1 MEKISKRNY
10 FDSIGNIGI
19 KNLPE
24 TLKKSHDFV
33 GRATQNGNDW
43 TKYDSNEVIQRTI
56 DLYFEKLNEFLRE
69 SPALVEKPKAV
80 TRKELIVKQAKA
92 VPNKQK
98 ERRAKATQ
106 RKTAIRTAKEAAK
119 ALIRP
124 YVLRGDTIKQLKD
137 SYMGS
142 TNSEYSASIR
152 GNKIIVDRV
161 NSSKVSESFSLDK
174 IYKEIESEK
183 GSKAAHDVKLVENL
197 QEEIKFIKRFVG
209 LHNKV
214 KSANA
219 ILSFLKSLQKSITLK
234 LIRKTSPYAEEIRK
248 IQNNLIQAY
257 ELADGQTPIEIGDKY
272 LNRLVAIAGGEAV
285 YPSIGFIK
293 RYIGMQGKAME
304 VEKTEAFI
312 QQIQRAIE
320 KKKITNEDPYYNKIK
335 AILSNLRK
343 LKPDH
348 KLELSKSE
356 LNGLMGIVEG
366 CGCKELSGIEEEQPE
381 EARPTGVMNSQDFV
395 KLKFEGLGFT
405 GKWLNFIGDPAKGF
419 TAMVF
424 GKPKFGKSY
433 LCIDFAGYLARNQ
446 GKTLYVAK
454 EEELDA
460 TLQKKMSDKSVAH
473 PNLDVSDQ
481 LPDDLSPYSFVFLDS
496 VSKLGL
502 SPQDLSQ
509 LEKQY
514 SNTSFIY
521 VFQVRKD
528 GVFKG
533 KNEFQHDV
541 DVVIEVPEKGLA
553 VQNGRYNQGGEMRI
567 FDSNNQ
573 QN

>member
-1 MEKISKRNY
+1 K
-10 FDSIGNIGI
+10 
-19 KNLPE
+19 PE
-24 TLKKSHDFV
+24 PVK
-33 GRATQNGNDW
+33 
-43 TKYDSNEVIQRTI
+43 
-56 DLYFEKLNEFLRE
+56 
-69 SPALVEKPKAV
+69 
-80 TRKELIVKQAKA
+80 RKEPVVKQAKP
-92 VPNKQK
+92 VQNKQK
-98 ERRAKATQ
+98 ERRVKATQ
-106 RKTAIRTAKEAAK
+106 RKAAIRTAKEAAK
-119 ALIRP
+119 DLIRP
-124 YVLRGDTIKQLKD
+124 YVLRGDSIRQLKD

-152 GNKIIVDRV
+152 GNKIMVDKV
-161 NSSKVSESFSLDK
+161 NSRKVNESFSLDK
-174 IYKEIESEK
+174 LFKEVVSEK
-183 GSKAAHDVKLVENL
+183 GNKLTHNVQLVENL
-197 QEEIKFIKRFVG
+197 QEEVKFIKRFIG
-209 LHNKV
+209 LNNKV

-219 ILSFLKSLQKSITLK
+219 ILSFIKNLQKSITMK
-234 LIRKTSPYAEEIRK
+234 LIRKTSPYADEIRK

-257 ELADGQTPIEIGDKY
+257 ELADGQTPIEIDDKY

-304 VEKTEAFI
+304 AEKTEAFI
-312 QQIQRAIE
+312 AQIQKAIE
-320 KKKITNEDPYYNKIK
+320 KGTITNEDPYYNKIK

-366 CGCKELSGIEEEQPE
+366 CGCKELSGIEEEPE

-502 SPQDLSQ
+502 SPEDLSQ

-514 SNTSFIY
+514 PNTSFIY
-521 VFQVRKD
+521 IFQVRKD

>member
-10 FDSIGNIGI
+10 FDSIGNIGV

-33 GRATQNGNDW
+33 ERATQNGNDW

-56 DLYFEKLNEFLRE
+56 DLYFEKLNEFLRD
-69 SPALVEKPKAV
+69 SPATIKKPEPVK
-80 TRKELIVKQAKA
+80 RKEPVVKQAKP
-92 VPNKQK
+92 VQNKQK
-98 ERRAKATQ
+98 ERRVKATQ
-106 RKTAIRTAKEAAK
+106 RKAAIRTAKEAAK
-119 ALIRP
+119 DLIRP
-124 YVLRGDTIKQLKD
+124 YVLRGDSIRQLKD

-152 GNKIIVDRV
+152 GNKIMVDKV
-161 NSSKVSESFSLDK
+161 NSRKVNESFSLDK
-174 IYKEIESEK
+174 LFKEVVSEK
-183 GSKAAHDVKLVENL
+183 GNKLTHNVQLVENL
-197 QEEIKFIKRFVG
+197 QEEVKFIKRFIG
-209 LHNKV
+209 LNNKV

-219 ILSFLKSLQKSITLK
+219 ILSFIKNLQKSITMK
-234 LIRKTSPYAEEIRK
+234 LIRKTSPYADEIRK

-257 ELADGQTPIEIGDKY
+257 ELADGQTPIEIDDKY

-304 VEKTEAFI
+304 AEKTEAFI
-312 QQIQRAIE
+312 AQIQKAIE
-320 KKKITNEDPYYNKIK
+320 KGTITNEDPYYNKIK

-366 CGCKELSGIEEEQPE
+366 CGCKELSGIEEEPE

-460 TLQKKMSDKSVAH
+460 TLQKKVSDKSVAH

-514 SNTSFIY
+514 PNTSFIY
-521 VFQVRKD
+521 IFQVRKD
-528 GVFKG
+528 GIFKG

>member
-33 GRATQNGNDW
+33 ERATQNGNDW

-56 DLYFEKLNEFLRE
+56 DLYFEKLNEFLRD
-69 SPALVEKPKAV
+69 SPASVEKPEAV
-80 TRKELIVKQAKA
+80 TRKEPVVKKVKPVQ
-92 VPNKQK
+92 NKQK

-106 RKTAIRTAKEAAK
+106 RKAAIRTAKEAAK
-119 ALIRP
+119 DLIRP
-124 YVLRGDTIKQLKD
+124 YVLRGDSIKHLKD

-152 GNKIIVDRV
+152 GNKITVDRV
-161 NSSKVSESFSLDK
+161 NGSKVNESFSLDK
-174 IYKEIESEK
+174 LYKEVASEK
-183 GSKAAHDVKLVENL
+183 GNKAAHDIKLVENL
-197 QEEIKFIKRFVG
+197 QEEVKFIKRFVG

-248 IQNNLIQAY
+248 IQNSLIQIY
-257 ELADGQTPIEIGDKY
+257 EQADGQKPIEIGDKF
-272 LNRLVAIAGGEAV
+272 LNSLVSIAGGEAV

-293 RYIGMQGKAME
+293 RYIGMQGKELEA
-304 VEKTEAFI
+304 EKTEAFI
-312 QQIQRAIE
+312 IQLQNAI
-320 KKKITNEDPYYNKIK
+320 KKEKITSEDPYYNKIK

-356 LNGLMGIVEG
+356 LNGLMGIVDG
-366 CGCKELSGIEEEQPE
+366 CGCKELSGIEEELE

-502 SPQDLSQ
+502 SPEDLSQ

-514 SNTSFIY
+514 PNTSFIY
-521 VFQVRKD
+521 IFQVRKD

>member
-33 GRATQNGNDW
+33 ERATLNGNDW

-56 DLYFEKLNEFLRE
+56 DLYFEKLNEYLRE
-69 SPALVEKPKAV
+69 SSASVEKPKTL
-80 TRKELIVKQAKA
+80 TRKEPLVKQAQP
-92 VPNKQK
+92 VQNKQK

-106 RKTAIRTAKEAAK
+106 RKSAIRTAKEAAK
-119 ALIRP
+119 SLIRP
-124 YVLRGDTIKQLKD
+124 YVLRGDTIKQLKEG
-137 SYMGS
+137 YMGS

-161 NSSKVSESFSLDK
+161 NSNKVSESFSLDK
-174 IYKEIESEK
+174 IYNEIASEK
-183 GSKAAHDVKLVENL
+183 GGKAVHDIKLVENL

-234 LIRKTSPYAEEIRK
+234 LIRKTSPYADEIRK
-248 IQNNLIQAY
+248 IQNSLIQIY
-257 ELADGQTPIEIGDKY
+257 DQADGQKPIEIGDKF

-285 YPSIGFIK
+285 YTSIGFIK

-304 VEKTEAFI
+304 AEKTEAFI

-320 KKKITNEDPYYNKIK
+320 KKKITSEDPYYNKIK

-356 LNGLMGIVEG
+356 LNGLMGIVDG
-366 CGCKELSGIEEEQPE
+366 CGCKELSGIEEEPE

-514 SNTSFIY
+514 PNTSFIY
-521 VFQVRKD
+521 IFQVRKD

-533 KNEFQHDV
+533 RNEFQHDV
-541 DVVIEVPEKGLA
+541 DVVIEVPQKGLA

-567 FDSNNQ
+567 FDGNNQ